1 MMDEFNQNRSLEYIA
16 KEDFFSFCKNYGFEG
31 NSRLAWQSLDKDEGG
46 SITADEFHLESALI
60 LAQFRQFFFKLF
72 NCKEDAVQR
81 VFQSEYSGALRQKL
95 NQDEFVHKMKELG
108 FYPKI
113 NMMEESND
121 SDIVGATWNY
131 KYTIGEKKFNLG
143 DADYASDKAA
153 IGGAAG
159 GLASLAA
166 TKDELAEQNDN
177 YARAGEGLVQGL
189 TEVRAQHKIQ
199 QKNAKFSNDFTGKM
213 DVELQ
218 ATEKKSAPRSWVA
231 KHAKL

>member
-1 MMDEFNQNRSLEYIA
+1 MMKAWHTMMDEFNQNRSLEYIA

-60 LAQFRQFFFKLF
+60 LAQFRQFFLKLF

-95 NQDEFVHKMKELG
+95 NQDEFVVKMKELG
-108 FYPKI
+108 FYPKL

-121 SDIVGATWNY
+121 GDIVGASWDY

-143 DADYASDKAA
+143 DELDDADT
-153 IGGAAG
+153 GGVAG
-159 GLASLAA
+159 GL
-166 TKDELAEQNDN
+166 
-177 YARAGEGLVQGL
+177 
-189 TEVRAQHKIQ
+189 
-199 QKNAKFSNDFTGKM
+199 
-213 DVELQ
+213 
-218 ATEKKSAPRSWVA
+218 
-231 KHAKL
+231 